1 MVRRG
6 LIAIVTLLPGCA
18 ITWTGPGDK
27 IPQLQMNWGAA
38 ATEHRPAIEAELSQN
53 DRRVD
58 GWQPDGKLLEQAILD
73 SVRDGGPPRDD
84 SPWWQGPSRT
94 AYAISSGDRQ
104 GADSQKELDVRLREH
119 AELVKKHADEREKK
133 GLDPRPPKEVDPA
146 LDAWERLKEEKGFAP
161 IDLDPTPKP
170 PPPPT
175 ERKGQ

>member
-1 MVRRG
+1 M
-6 LIAIVTLLPGCA
+6 TLLPGCA

-27 IPQLQMNWGAA
+27 IPQLQTSWGAST
-38 ATEHRPAIEAELSQN
+38 TEHRPAIEAELSQSE
-53 DRRVD
+53 RRID
-58 GWQPDGKLLEQAILD
+58 GWQPDGRDMERMILE

-119 AELVKKHADEREKK
+119 LELVKKHAAERAEK
-133 GLDPRPPKEVDPA
+133 GPDPRPRKELDRA
-146 LDAWERLKEEKGFAP
+146 LDAWERFKEERGIPP

-170 PPPPT
+170 PPPPA